1 MTVSV
6 PHNASEPDIDAAVLD
21 AAGNHAYS
29 EKEAHYEM
37 EGASS
42 SELKDEVPAVGPGEQ
57 QQRTVTLAFRRVVA
71 DGQHQLQRVFGQRDF
86 LPGQFAPARS
96 HW

>member
-1 MTVSV
+1 MNRKRSRSRWAEILGHDTEISGHVG
-6 PHNASEPDIDAAVLD
+6 PKYPPDIDAAVLD

-42 SELKDEVPAVGPGEQ
+42 SELKDEVPEVGPGEQ
-57 QQRTVTLAFRRVVA
+57 QQRTVTLAFSRVVA
-71 DGQHQLQRVFGQRDF
+71 DG
-86 LPGQFAPARS
+86 
-96 HW
+96 